1 MALVDGPRLLV
12 WYESSV
18 CLWCVCG
25 LLKSFSLFF
34 LLQWYEGEKCT
45 QSVIEHSLMNP
56 WWITVV
62 CVCVCVW
69 ERERESPVVA
79 ALYLMHDSD
88 TIQPHF
94 TWTIST
100 SKTAACFALYYLSFA
115 PFHFTCSLPS
125 GFLFDVIHVMQNWL
139 RRLASMPAAMKL
151 SQCEDRFPGIDSLNL
166 TL

>member
-45 QSVIEHSLMNP
+45 LLLSIHS
-56 WWITVV
+56 WILDGLRL
-62 CVCVCVW
+62 CMCA
-69 ERERESPVVA
+69 RESESPVVA

-100 SKTAACFALYYLSFA
+100 SKTAVCFALYYLSFA

-139 RRLASMPAAMKL
+139 RRLASMPAAIKL
-151 SQCEDRFPGIDSLNL
+151 SQCEDRFPCIDSLNL